1 MIKITANVKA
11 MIKEMNTRKDTE
23 ANIMYEYKIASTNTR
38 IGVIGQAE
46 LKRDYP
52 RRGDASG
59 ASKATHLKSKDG
71 VPFEYIVVKRMSQWY
86 SKGLGNQCADEIAKY
101 EQLFG
106 TEAEDFICP
115 IIKAYTT
122 KSDHN
127 DKNGTKGIDNI
138 VIVAQKA
145 SHISN
150 LERACRKA
158 AMLNDTETERHIDI
172 WSCEDAE
179 TRYERLKKWAEDN
192 GMWDCVGNGGN
203 SGVIYDYAKQCY
215 KAVFVDYAL

>member
-1 MIKITANVKA
+1 MIKITENTKR
-11 MIKEMNTRKDTE
+11 MIAEMNTRKDSE
-23 ANIMYEYKIASTNTR
+23 PDIMYEYRIASTNTR
-38 IGVIGQAE
+38 IGVIGQRE
-46 LKRDYP
+46 LKRDYA
-52 RRGDASG
+52 RIGDASG
-59 ASKATHLKSKDG
+59 ASKATHLKSKTG
-71 VPFEYIVVKRMSQWY
+71 VPFEYIVIKRMSRWY
-86 SKGLGNQCADEIAKY
+86 HEGLGNQCDGEVRKY

-127 DKNGTKGIDNI
+127 APNGCKGIDNI

-145 SHISN
+145 LFISN
-150 LERACRKA
+150 LRLACRKA
-158 AMLNDTETERHIDI
+158 ERMNGEETERHINLFN
-172 WSCEDAE
+172 CEDAE
-179 TRYERLKKWAEDN
+179 TRYERLKAWADSN